1 MGIDKIR
8 EAVLSDAEKEAKNII
23 ETAKK
28 NARILVEKKKREID
42 EEMDRLYKAQTSAI
56 SEEFNRKLIQYRGM
70 ASKQILEKRNIL
82 IDAIFEKA
90 KERVLG
96 LSVDRYRSLMSS
108 IMERIAGDSGGMVRV
123 HRDDMDIFREILSSI
138 NKNRVEGNKIV
149 LDESNTLSERGGF
162 VFVAD
167 DYEVD
172 QTLDILLK
180 DIKKEMLPSMA
191 KELFSNKD
199 IR

>member
-8 EAVLSDAEKEAKNII
+8 EAVLSDAEKEAKSIL

-28 NARILVEKKKREID
+28 NARVLVEKKKREID
-42 EEMDRLYKAQTSAI
+42 EEMDRLYKARTSAI

-70 ASKQILEKRNIL
+70 AGKQVLEKRNIL

-90 KERVLG
+90 KEMVLG
-96 LSVDRYRSLMSS
+96 LSVDRYKSLMSS
-108 IMERIAGDSGGMVRV
+108 IMERIAGDSSGRVRV
-123 HRDDMDIFREILSSI
+123 HRDDMDIFREIIWDI
-138 NKNRVEGNKIV
+138 NKNRAEGSKIF
-149 LDESNTLSERGGF
+149 LDESDTLAERGGF

-167 DYEVD
+167 NYEVD

-180 DIKKEMLPSMA
+180 DIKKEILPSLA
-191 KELFSNKD
+191 RELFSKQD